1 MLSRIDEKLWKTG
14 WYIYYPLYI
23 LSLVGFNLVAPK
35 YLSYF
40 SAIVKVYISLLLLW
54 KFNPFK
60 NPICVNG
67 GGLYSYIN
75 LKIAEE
81 PTPDIA
87 IGINITDLKNVN
99 NEKSKTS
106 EFCRSSLFLKKHIK

>member
-60 NPICVNG
+60 NPKPVSAYDREIIFSAGVFLLLTTVIG
-67 GGLYSYIN
+67 
-75 LKIAEE
+75 
-81 PTPDIA
+81 DIL
-87 IGINITDLKNVN
+87 ISNDSQLHDQK
-99 NEKSKTS
+99 
-106 EFCRSSLFLKKHIK
+106 

>member
-1 MLSRIDEKLWKTG
+1 MLSRIDQKLWKTG

-60 NPICVNG
+60 NPKPVSAYDREVIFSAGIFLLLTTVIG
-67 GGLYSYIN
+67 DVIMAKDKQLHDTLEVGLKG
-75 LKIAEE
+75 LKFM
-81 PTPDIA
+81 
-87 IGINITDLKNVN
+87 K
-99 NEKSKTS
+99 
-106 EFCRSSLFLKKHIK
+106 

>member
-60 NPICVNG
+60 NPKPVSAYDREVIFSAGIFLLLTTVIG
-67 GGLYSYIN
+67 DILISHDSQIHDQLEIALKGLKFMN
-75 LKIAEE
+75 
-81 PTPDIA
+81 
-87 IGINITDLKNVN
+87 
-99 NEKSKTS
+99 
-106 EFCRSSLFLKKHIK
+106 

>member
-60 NPICVNG
+60 NPKPVSAYDREIIFSAGVF
-67 GGLYSYIN
+67 L
-75 LKIAEE
+75 LL
-81 PTPDIA
+81 TTV
-87 IGINITDLKNVN
+87 IGDLIMAKDSQFHEQLNII
-99 NEKSKTS
+99 
-106 EFCRSSLFLKKHIK
+106 IKGIKFIK

>member
-1 MLSRIDEKLWKTG
+1 MLTKIDEKLYKTG

-54 KFNPFK
+54 KFNP
-60 NPICVNG
+60 
-67 GGLYSYIN
+67 
-75 LKIAEE
+75 
-81 PTPDIA
+81 
-87 IGINITDLKNVN
+87 
-99 NEKSKTS
+99 
-106 EFCRSSLFLKKHIK
+106 LKKPKPVTIYDREIIFSAGTFLLLTTVIGDILMSHDSQIHDQFEIALKGLKFMK

>member
-60 NPICVNG
+60 NPKPVSAYDREVIFSAGIFLLLTTVIG
-67 GGLYSYIN
+67 DILISRDSQIHDQLEIALKGL
-75 LKIAEE
+75 KFM
-81 PTPDIA
+81 
-87 IGINITDLKNVN
+87 K
-99 NEKSKTS
+99 
-106 EFCRSSLFLKKHIK
+106 